1 MTTID
6 KTGGQTSSIMK
17 ALNVG
22 SGVDVD
28 ALARNLANAEN
39 SPRINAINERKTS
52 VESRLSGY
60 AIVSSFVDDVK
71 KGFDSLK
78 NLSSLFQLTTKSAD
92 SASVG
97 VSLAG
102 DATPGQYSINI
113 QQLATSTVLQ
123 SNSFAASDVSLNA
136 GASFDVQLTRA
147 DGSVVPINVAAGK
160 DTPEGIV
167 SAVNAA
173 DQGIKATLIN
183 KSANGNDWHIVL
195 QGGQGVANNF
205 SISTSISVSTPNHF
219 GFDQNSNKLLA
230 AQDAIVSVNGLAGI
244 TRGSNQVSDVIPGVM
259 IDLKSNPGQVVAIT
273 VERNSAPLREKV
285 LLLADSYNKLNVA
298 LDELALNDTSDDNE
312 FAGALRRDMQFVN
325 TLRQQLRDLLTQSS
339 STPSGGISSLRDVGL
354 TFTLSGKAEVDLGR
368 LDIALATNADAIA
381 TMLSGGTDNTS
392 DFSADPKGLAQ
403 DASILLTGLLGPQ
416 GLISQRKASGTSQ
429 ISVFERDL
437 VALEVRLEATYK
449 RYILQFAAME
459 SLVERMQGIGDYLK
473 GQFTAME
480 NMYKN

>member
-147 DGSVVPINVAAGK
+147 DGPVVLINVAADK

-167 SAVNAA
+167 SAINAA

-205 SISTSISVSTPNHF
+205 SISTSISDPANNF
-219 GFDQNSNKLLA
+219 GFDQDSNKLLA

-392 DFSADPKGLAQ
+392 DFSAGPKGLAQ

>member
-39 SPRINAINERKTS
+39 SPRINTINERKTS

-123 SNSFAASDVSLNA
+123 SNRFADSNLSLNA

-147 DGSVVPINVAAGK
+147 DDSVVLINVAADK

-205 SISTSISVSTPNHF
+205 SISTSISDPANNF
-219 GFDQNSNKLLA
+219 GFDQISNKLLA

-392 DFSADPKGLAQ
+392 DFSAGPKGLAQ

>member
-147 DGSVVPINVAAGK
+147 DGPVVLINVAADK

-167 SAVNAA
+167 SAINAA

-205 SISTSISVSTPNHF
+205 SISTSISDPANNF
-219 GFDQNSNKLLA
+219 GFDQDSNKLLV

-392 DFSADPKGLAQ
+392 DFSAGPKGLAQ